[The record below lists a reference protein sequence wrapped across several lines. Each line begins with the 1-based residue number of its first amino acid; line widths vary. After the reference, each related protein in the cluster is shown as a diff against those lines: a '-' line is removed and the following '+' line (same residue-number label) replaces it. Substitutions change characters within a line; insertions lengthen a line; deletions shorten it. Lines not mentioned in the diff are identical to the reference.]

1 MREKI
6 TTGNRPPYPSLSL
19 SSIEV
24 NSVMALPFEHTT
36 YELHLS
42 KLLTEMK
49 TPERIVDDFE
59 IQHINRRFFGGEKA
73 IKMLEG
79 VLGFESNLSA
89 INRQQGYRGYQNNKA
104 LGYEGVTQQQ
114 SNYSRSYNNNNEGN
128 MIGKRNERDYQNRQD
143 ERRDHQRPR

>member
-1 MREKI
+1 M
-6 TTGNRPPYPSLSL
+6 SLKGL
-19 SSIEV
+19 EDNNVI
-24 NSVMALPFEHTT
+24 ALPFEHTT

-49 TPERIVDDFE
+49 TPDRIVEDFE

-104 LGYEGVTQQQ
+104 LGYEGVTQQ
-114 SNYSRSYNNNNEGN
+114 SSYPRSL
-128 MIGKRNERDYQNRQD
+128 Q
-143 ERRDHQRPR
+143 